1 MLNRGPRG
9 SRRESSTA
17 PALVLNR
24 IPFGTEVRVVHQAGL
39 LTAGPPSEKFAIRY
53 VQAHHSGLEL
63 TRAPLGVPRK
73 RVLTSFDPG
82 FRFEDCLSNK
92 ASSTSNTNPST
103 LWGVSFLVAPLLIT
117 DAELQECRA
126 GVGLLRRVAQP
137 GTRNR
142 CPARPSAGDR
152 ISRHRPDRGTRCS
165 RRAFMR
171 SAERSKWRSPD
182 CRRTV

>member
-1 MLNRGPRG
+1 MRCL
-9 SRRESSTA
+9 
-17 PALVLNR
+17 
-24 IPFGTEVRVVHQAGL
+24 
-39 LTAGPPSEKFAIRY
+39 PPSHQNARAKCLGKLTVYRATSQIRCHLLSTC
-53 VQAHHSGLEL
+53 AHHSGLEL

>member
-1 MLNRGPRG
+1 MTSQSETTN
-9 SRRESSTA
+9 SKVCST
-17 PALVLNR
+17 
-24 IPFGTEVRVVHQAGL
+24 
-39 LTAGPPSEKFAIRY
+39 
-53 VQAHHSGLEL
+53 VQYRTVHHSGLEL

-73 RVLTSFDPG
+73 RVPTSFDPG

-137 GTRNR
+137 GTRNC
-142 CPARPSAGDR
+142 CPARPSVGDR
-152 ISRHRPDRGTRCS
+152 ISRHRPDRG
-165 RRAFMR
+165 A
-171 SAERSKWRSPD
+171 PD
-182 CRRTV
+182 APGGPSCAPRNAPSGGLQIAAGPFNIGKPTT

>member
-1 MLNRGPRG
+1 MSLRSLDGPTGCGAIWSHISKGVLSTVRNRPT
-9 SRRESSTA
+9 S
-17 PALVLNR
+17 
-24 IPFGTEVRVVHQAGL
+24 HQA
-39 LTAGPPSEKFAIRY
+39 TIRRW
-53 VQAHHSGLEL
+53 VCLSSKKAHHSGLEL

-73 RVLTSFDPG
+73 RVPTSSDPG

-171 SAERSKWRSPD
+171 SAERSKWRSPG